1 MKLEDYFDFLSPD
14 DIRISGHRIGI
25 DNVLDYFLN
34 GYNPNEIAAVYPD
47 LSLEE
52 IYATITYYL
61 HNQKE
66 INDYLVRLRRWKEQ
80 RYQEWLANPDPLI
93 QRLKKAREK
102 RAKAIFNPQ

>member
-1 MKLEDYFDFLSPD
+1 MQLEDYFNILSPD

-25 DNVLDYFLN
+25 DNVLEYFLN

-61 HNQKE
+61 HNRQE
-66 INDYLVRLRRWKEQ
+66 IDGYLLRLRRWKEQ
-80 RYQEWLANPDPLI
+80 RYQEWSANPDPLI
-93 QRLKKAREK
+93 QRLKRAKKQRLKARL
-102 RAKAIFNPQ
+102 NP